1 VIASIRG
8 RLAHRRPEQVV
19 VEINGL
25 GYELFV
31 SLNTFYQLPAVGAEV
46 SLRVQ
51 TVVREDA
58 FLLYG
63 FATEEEKEA
72 FARLIGVSG
81 VGPRVAVGLL
91 SGVTPAELWEAVRSR
106 DTERLTKVPGV
117 GKKTASRLVLELE
130 GRLPAA
136 AAGEAE
142 PAAAGHPL
150 WEDAMSALTNLGYS
164 EAAAQRA
171 VEKAVA
177 ELGPEPGLEDILKHA
192 LKAIK

>member
-46 SLRVQ
+46 SLWVQ

-177 ELGPEPGLEDILKHA
+177 ELGPEPGLEDLLKHA

>member
-31 SLNTFYQLPAVGAEV
+31 SLNTFYELPAAGAEV
-46 SLRVQ
+46 FLWVQ

-63 FATEEEKEA
+63 FAAEEEKEA
-72 FARLIGVSG
+72 FVRLIGVSG
-81 VGPRVAVGLL
+81 VGPRVALGLL
-91 SGVTPAELWEAVRSR
+91 SGITPAELWEAVRSR

-117 GKKTASRLVLELE
+117 GKKTANRLVLELE

-136 AAGEAE
+136 AQAAE
-142 PAAAGHPL
+142 PAAAGLPL

-177 ELGPEPGLEDILKHA
+177 ELGPEPALEDILKHA

>member
-31 SLNTFYQLPAVGAEV
+31 SLNTFYELPAAGAEV
-46 SLRVQ
+46 FLWVQ

-58 FLLYG
+58 FSLYG
-63 FATEEEKEA
+63 FAAEEEKEA
-72 FARLIGVSG
+72 FVRLIGVSG
-81 VGPRVAVGLL
+81 VGPRVALGLL
-91 SGVTPAELWEAVRSR
+91 SGITPAELWEAVRSR

-142 PAAAGHPL
+142 PAAAGLPL

-177 ELGPEPGLEDILKHA
+177 ELGPEPALEDILKHA